1 MINRF
6 LYKKK
11 ILKRKRFKNFSNN
24 FNSCIVWGS
33 KKKTECKLLGL
44 EGLKIWAYEG
54 VEKISFLCFVIAL
67 KMSFSRTREV

>member
-11 ILKRKRFKNFSNN
+11 ILKRKRFKNFLNN

-54 VEKISFLCFVIAL
+54 VK
-67 KMSFSRTREV
+67 